1 MSTEQMRAEI
11 TKTYQGADWVEKV
24 KKMTDQQV
32 IAVYYRLLDQG
43 RLK

>member
-1 MSTEQMRAEI
+1 MSVEQMRSEI
-11 TKTYQGADWVEKV
+11 AKAYQGDDWAKKV
-24 KKMTDQQV
+24 KKMTDAQV